1 MKKILTGTIIKNTT
15 WLFASQIATKL
26 LSLVFMIYLGRTLIV
41 SDFGKFNLANAL
53 VAIYGIFVDFGFNMY
68 MVREMAKD
76 RSRIGEILI
85 SILPFKLLIT
95 LFVLLSIWLT
105 TRFMGYDPATNYV
118 IAGIGIYYVLMSY
131 SAFFRTVFMATEM
144 MQYEAIFSIIDK
156 ALVFVGGVLLITGNR
171 GIVSLS
177 VLYPAVEAF
186 ILCAGLYVL
195 LKRFPDIKYV
205 FSRNTMISSIKESL
219 PFFFSGIFMMVYL
232 YIDSVMLSKMQNE
245 TAVGVYNASY
255 GLVYNLR
262 ILVSPF
268 ITSIFPSMAFHADTD
283 RAHLLHMFRNVRKV
297 ILISGIAI
305 AIIAFALSK
314 QIIMLLY
321 GVKMLAS
328 VPVFSILIWANPFI
342 YMNGFYSYTLVSL
355 GEQKSLF
362 KFLVIATIAN
372 VIMNLIAI
380 PRYSYYGAST
390 TTVLSEMIFFILC
403 SFRLNSLGFK

>member
-1 MKKILTGTIIKNTT
+1 
-15 WLFASQIATKL
+15 
-26 LSLVFMIYLGRTLIV
+26 LGV
-41 SDFGKFNLANAL
+41 
-53 VAIYGIFVDFGFNMY
+53 FVDFGFNMY
-68 MVREMAKD
+68 MVREIARD
-76 RSRIGEILI
+76 RSKAGEILA
-85 SILPFKLLIT
+85 SILPFKLAIT
-95 LFVLLSIWLT
+95 FLVLLSIWLT
-105 TRFMGYDPATNYV
+105 TKFMGYDPVTNYV

-156 ALVFVGGVLLITGNR
+156 MLVFIGGVLLITGNK

-177 VLYPAVEAF
+177 ILYPTVEA
-186 ILCAGLYVL
+186 LMLGAGLYIL
-195 LKRFPDIKYV
+195 FKKFPDTKYV
-205 FSRNTMISSIKESL
+205 FSKSTMISSIKESL

-245 TAVGVYNASY
+245 TAVGIYNASY

-283 RAHLLHMFRNVRKV
+283 REHLLRMFTKVRKV
-297 ILISGIAI
+297 ILWAGILI
-305 AIIAFALSK
+305 AVLAFTLSK

-321 GVKMLAS
+321 GTKMLAS
-328 VPVFSILIWANPFI
+328 VPVFAILIWANPFI

-355 GEQKSLF
+355 GDQKSLF

-380 PRYSYYGAST
+380 PRYSYYGASA
-390 TTVLSEMIFFILC
+390 TTVLSEMIFFIMC
-403 SFRLNSLGFK
+403 SFRLNSLGFR